1 MTSPQD
7 VVFLLDVDLG
17 LAPTGRDALA
27 SKEQ

>member
-17 LAPTGRDALA
+17 LASTGRDALA